1 MENREI
7 IVGRCDITALKFTDL
22 ICNEATRIRLNELV
36 SSFQLLHSVEQ
47 ISAKELRKYPFSLN
61 LLEVAMRQQTFYE
74 PTHSIYLKELLGYKQ
89 EGSYPLLQSFFD
101 ELNIKETIIE
111 PMIVAEKSKIDISIV
126 DKGYAIIIENKIND
140 AKDQPM
146 QICKYIDVLKH
157 TQNIYVIYLK
167 GRCRDNPSETSFP
180 SVVRKQYEDKGRYF
194 AITFKTEILDWL
206 NKIDLSHYNNPY
218 FCSAVY
224 QYRDYLQYK
233 YKRRIMDSKI
243 KECIKKELSDNYSVN
258 IHDSDSLLNGIEEL
272 LEKLNN
278 SIDYLSEIKDDVRQD
293 AFDKAVSYMSRQVFD
308 DEFIFHE
315 KDGSI
320 IVNLKHCKKWF
331 SLEAC
336 FCLVEDDKP
345 YIGFRFNTKVKQTS
359 DLIKSIFNEDAWGL
373 NAGDED
379 YNWYL
384 WKYTT
389 YGSIVNEFLDA
400 YKRIKAELEINS
412 IEE

>member
-7 IVGRCDITALKFTDL
+7 IVGRCDITALKFADL
-22 ICNEATRIRLNELV
+22 ICDEATRIRLNELV

-194 AITFKTEILDWL
+194 AITFK
-206 NKIDLSHYNNPY
+206 
-218 FCSAVY
+218 
-224 QYRDYLQYK
+224 
-233 YKRRIMDSKI
+233 
-243 KECIKKELSDNYSVN
+243 KELSDNYSVN

-278 SIDYLSEIKDDVRQD
+278 SIGYLSEIKDDVRQD

-400 YKRIKAELEINS
+400 YKRIKAELEINC